1 MRRACSKL
9 SILLSIHRWRSAT
22 MTLLVAL
29 LAGCGGSS
37 NTPPPPPPGPLTVT
51 GSLSFEFPLP
61 LTNCDGLGLANP
73 ERRPIRGATVELI
86 NATNNARLDATTSDE
101 SGLYSLTATGV
112 ENAFVRVRSEL
123 KRAGSPGWDVEV
135 RSNTQSTSSPLAQRP
150 LYFLDSAPFAANAGN
165 VTQDLLATT
174 GWDGSRFAGVRSAA
188 PFAVLDVVY
197 TMMQRVVAEG
207 DAGATFPPLDVFWS
221 ADNRTSVGGG
231 NLLANIDAGSIGTT
245 FYLGGSIGSLFLL
258 GEDQVDIDEFDAS
271 IIAHEWG
278 HYFEDRFSRTDSVGG
293 QHAFGDR
300 LDMRLAFGEGFGNA
314 IAGIGLNDPQYC
326 DTLWVGGNLRG
337 FGFDL
342 ESFTTGLP
350 GWFNEFTIA
359 GLLYDLWDGD
369 NDGADTM
376 SIGFLPM
383 FDVLTGPQR
392 TGPALTS
399 AFSFFAALKSQP
411 GAETAYID
419 GLLDAALI
427 TADGID
433 AFAISETNDAGA
445 SPDVLPIYTD
455 ITLNGTQQV
464 CVNSQFDSGR
474 FGNKLSQFRYLRL
487 DLTAAGPISIA
498 VDTVDPPSQPSPG
511 FNCTASA
518 TDPENSTH
526 SDPDFQLFRN
536 GQLVSSA
543 IGCGPNRE
551 TATTTALVPGTYVL
565 DLNERRHADPAT
577 NTPGGFPGQICF
589 DVSIVQ

>member
-1 MRRACSKL
+1 MNDVVLNHRRCAVAL
-9 SILLSIHRWRSAT
+9 ILLAV
-22 MTLLVAL
+22 LLN
-29 LAGCGGSS
+29 GCGGSS
-37 NTPPPPPPGPLTVT
+37 QGSNSPPPQGPLTVS
-51 GSLSFEFPLP
+51 GSLSFEFPMP
-61 LTNCDGLGLANP
+61 LANCAGLGLASP

-86 NATNNARLDATTSDE
+86 NASTNTRMDATTSDAA
-101 SGLYSLTATGV
+101 GRYTLTAAGV
-112 ENAFVRVRSEL
+112 PEAFVRVRSEL
-123 KRAGSPGWDVEV
+123 KRTGSPGWDVDV
-135 RSNTQSTSSPLAQRP
+135 RSNTRNTSTPLAQRP
-150 LYFLDSAPFAANAGN
+150 LYFLDSAPFAAESGN

-174 GWDGSRFAGVRSAA
+174 GWDGQRFAAARAAA

-197 TMMQRVVAEG
+197 TMMQRIIAEG

-221 ADNRTSVGGG
+221 ADNRTSVGSG
-231 NLLANIDAGSIGTT
+231 NLFADIDAGNLGTT
-245 FYLGGSIGSLFLL
+245 FYIGGSIGSLFLL
-258 GEDQVDIDEFDAS
+258 GEDQVDIDEFDAH

-278 HYFEDRFSRTDSVGG
+278 HYFEDRFSRTDSIGG

-314 IAGIGLNDPQYC
+314 IAGIGLGDSQYC

-342 ESFTTGLP
+342 ESFSAGLP

-359 GLLYDLWDGD
+359 GLLYDLWDTD

-376 SIGFLPM
+376 SIGFVPM
-383 FDVLTGPQR
+383 FEVLTGPQR

-433 AFAISETNDAGA
+433 PFAGSETNDAGA
-445 SPDVLPIYTD
+445 RPDVLPVYTD
-455 ITLNGTQQV
+455 IGLNGTQQV
-464 CVNSQFDSGR
+464 CVNDQFDGGS

-487 DLTAAGPISIA
+487 ELATAGPVTIT
-498 VDTVDPPSQPSPG
+498 VDTVNPPSVPSPG
-511 FNCTASA
+511 FDCTVSA
-518 TDPENSTH
+518 TDPENFTH

-536 GQLVSSA
+536 GELVSSA
-543 IGCGPNRE
+543 IGCGPNGE
-551 TATTTALVPGTYVL
+551 TATTGALVPGTYVL
-565 DLNERRHADPAT
+565 DINERRHADPAT

-589 DVSIVQ
+589 DITITQ